1 MSVTISLPDEI
12 LSGDVRNL
20 PRKILEQVALD
31 GFKSSQL
38 TTSQVQRILGLE
50 TRMQVHEFLAA
61 HNVPWVDYDEDELE
75 RLLARFTMLAWRVSK
90 QAWFWFSR

>member
-12 LSGDVRNL
+12 LSGDAHNL

-31 GFKSSQL
+31 GFKSGQL
-38 TTSQVQRILGLE
+38 TTSQVRRILGFE

-61 HNVPWVDYDEDELE
+61 HGVPWVDYSVED
-75 RLLARFTMLAWRVSK
+75 LARERELLDK
-90 QAWFWFSR
+90 LLPQ

>member
-12 LSGDVRNL
+12 LSGDTRNL

-31 GFKSSQL
+31 GFKSGQL
-38 TTSQVQRILGLE
+38 TTSQVRRILGFE

-61 HNVPWVDYDEDELE
+61 HGVPWVDYSVEEAAREREL
-75 RLLARFTMLAWRVSK
+75 LNKVLS
-90 QAWFWFSR
+90 

>member
-12 LSGDVRNL
+12 LSGDTHNL

-31 GFKSSQL
+31 GFKSGQL
-38 TTSQVQRILGLE
+38 TTSQVRRILGFE

-61 HNVPWVDYDEDELE
+61 HDVPWVDYSVED
-75 RLLARFTMLAWRVSK
+75 LARERELLDK
-90 QAWFWFSR
+90 LLPQ